1 MNHPHWELVF
11 LLVWSFSTTEAL
23 GVDPKSEV
31 LGVDANSEVL
41 AVDPKS
47 GVLGVDPNSEALVID
62 PKSGVSESKSKLVPQ
77 ILSDNT
83 YGVSLGLRQERH

>member
-1 MNHPHWELVF
+1 MNHPHRELVF
-11 LLVWSFSTTEAL
+11 LLLWSFSTTEAL
-23 GVDPKSEV
+23 GVDP
-31 LGVDANSEVL
+31 NSEVL

-47 GVLGVDPNSEALVID
+47 GVLGVDPNSEALAID
-62 PKSGVSESKSKLVPQ
+62 PKSGVSESKSKLVPE